1 MKTVRLRLRPPEG
14 SFPGVDA
21 VFATTEGVDREALVH
36 FEWLG
41 DGTYSMLYRL
51 AVEPGTE
58 LDDVLA
64 SHEEVID
71 YDFVASG
78 DRERYCYVHVEEREL
93 LSELLAIADAHALV
107 LERPIRFVDG
117 DAVLTVVGDA
127 SAIRD
132 AYHDATGTIDVSI
145 EWSGGYEPG
154 KSDALGRLTSRQREA
169 VRTAYDLG
177 FYETPRRT
185 SYEEIGDELDCA
197 PSTAN
202 ELLRRAEA
210 TIVAATLDG

>member
-1 MKTVRLRLRPPEG
+1 MKAVRLRLRPPEG

-21 VFATTEGVDREALVH
+21 ALATTEGIDREALVH

-41 DGTYSMLYRL
+41 NGSYSMLYRL
-51 AVEPGTE
+51 GVDPGTE
-58 LDDVLA
+58 LDAVLA
-64 SHEEVID
+64 STDEVID

-78 DRERYCYVHVEEREL
+78 DREQYCYVHVEEREL
-93 LSELLAIADAHALV
+93 LSDLLAIADAHALV

-117 DAVLTVVGDA
+117 DAVLTIVGDA
-127 SAIRD
+127 SAIQE
-132 AYHDATGTIDVSI
+132 AYRDATGTIDVSV

-154 KSDALGRLTSRQREA
+154 EPDAIGRLTARQREA

-185 SYEEIGDELDCA
+185 SYEEIADELDCA

-210 TIVAATLDG
+210 AIVAATLDG